1 MFAVT
6 TCPLPCVWSASM
18 YMWYIR
24 LYLFSSWPPFLLL
37 LLSLYVKAVEVHA
50 TWDNSTFSAEVE
62 TLPARA
68 HVSALPKVDL
78 HFHLTLYTFMPPL
91 NFTIN
96 CIWMHGAHPNSPQC
110 LRRAAFT
117 LCYCRGDKTNWTCL
131 EPCYGANRFFFFF
144 FSPPWEEKKNPR
156 GERQIEKPAAPG
168 HRAITECFGQ
178 GVEIAATPLH
188 SLPLSASH
196 WLWTWATLIRWHLW
210 QGPALSHS
218 STFI

>member
-131 EPCYGANRFFFFF
+131 EPCYGANSFFFFF
-144 FSPPWEEKKNPR
+144 F
-156 GERQIEKPAAPG
+156 
-168 HRAITECFGQ
+168 
-178 GVEIAATPLH
+178 PLH
-188 SLPLSASH
+188 GKKKKTPEGNG
-196 WLWTWATLIRWHLW
+196 R
-210 QGPALSHS
+210 
-218 STFI
+218 